1 MHFPPKFP
9 HSPDHSRLLG
19 EDNVVRAANRTGVRA
34 ILAGHTHEQ
43 STYRGPGMNFW
54 VYCCGTTTQH
64 EPLTMTQ
71 RDGERGNFFQIIT
84 VTGDANGQIN
94 ISGKDYRYGEDGTGN
109 NFPRLM
115 QWLPCS

>member
-1 MHFPPKFP
+1 
-9 HSPDHSRLLG
+9 
-19 EDNVVRAANRTGVRA
+19 
-34 ILAGHTHEQ
+34 
-43 STYRGPGMNFW
+43 MNFW

-84 VTGDANGQIN
+84 VTGDADAKIN
-94 ISGKDYRYGEDGTGN
+94 ISGKDYGYGEDGTGN